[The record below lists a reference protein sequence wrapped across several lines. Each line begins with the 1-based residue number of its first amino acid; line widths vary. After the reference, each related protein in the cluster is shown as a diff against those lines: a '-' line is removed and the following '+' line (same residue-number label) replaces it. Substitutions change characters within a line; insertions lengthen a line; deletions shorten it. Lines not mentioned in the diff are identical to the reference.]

1 MSNITKDEFEKIQD
15 LLHSEHVTDIMTCIT
30 TIYASYSNDTCN
42 HLLSLIA
49 KLSTANIKRME
60 DDLALKQKAV
70 ETLEYMLPA
79 GMTYPFGKA
88 GAIAFVYSQMN
99 FHKMWLNSRKEF
111 THTNM
116 VTAAQFLR
124 SSPGARATLPI
135 FRQYIDECS
144 ANSNW
149 KDDVIL
155 NQFQNSDLIDMI
167 EWCIANRDKWDDMQE
182 YLDQQKML
190 NQCQYTHIKNKQK

>member
-1 MSNITKDEFEKIQD
+1 MSNITKDEFDKIQD
-15 LLHSEHVTDIMTCIT
+15 LLHSEHVADIMTLMT
-30 TIYASYSNDTCN
+30 TMYASYSNDTCN

-79 GMTYPFGKA
+79 GMTYPFGKS

-99 FHKMWLNSRKEF
+99 FHKMWLNSQKEF
-111 THTNM
+111 THSHM

-144 ANSNW
+144 TNPNW
-149 KDDVIL
+149 KDDVMFT
-155 NQFQNSDLIDMI
+155 QFQTADLIDMI
-167 EWCIANRDKWDDMQE
+167 EWCITNRDKWDDME
-182 YLDQQKML
+182 DYNNQQNMI
-190 NQCQYTHIKNKQK
+190 NQTQHTRIKK